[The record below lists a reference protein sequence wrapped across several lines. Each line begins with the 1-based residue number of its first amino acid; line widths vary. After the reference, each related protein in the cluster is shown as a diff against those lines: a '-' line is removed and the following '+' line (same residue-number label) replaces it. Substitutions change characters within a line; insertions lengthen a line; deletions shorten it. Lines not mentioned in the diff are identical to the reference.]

1 MKTAIYSVGGVNGL
15 CLQIETAWRDDG
27 TRRIWRT
34 AADGQSLEVGRL
46 ERRVEFSSTTDAR
59 TCTRYYA
66 VLGSRRS
73 PGQRRVGDAIA
84 YVLQLAHP
92 N

>member
-1 MKTAIYSVGGVNGL
+1 MRTAIYFVNGL
-15 CLQIETAWRDDG
+15 CLQIEKAWRDDD

-34 AADGQSLEVGRL
+34 DADGQSLEFGHI
-46 ERRVEFSSTTDAR
+46 ERCLEFSSTTDAR
-59 TCTRYYA
+59 TCKRYYA
-66 VLGSRRS
+66 VLGPRRS
-73 PGQRRVGDAIA
+73 PGQRRIGDAIA